1 MFLAFTAA
9 DWVSACIEK
18 SPRQLFFTYVKVYVK
33 VLIMMTMM
41 MVMEATADMF
51 Y

>member
-9 DWVSACIEK
+9 DWLRACIEK
-18 SPRQLFFTYVKVYVK
+18 SHRQLFFSYVKA
-33 VLIMMTMM
+33 LIMMTVM
-41 MVMEATADMF
+41 MVMEATAEIF